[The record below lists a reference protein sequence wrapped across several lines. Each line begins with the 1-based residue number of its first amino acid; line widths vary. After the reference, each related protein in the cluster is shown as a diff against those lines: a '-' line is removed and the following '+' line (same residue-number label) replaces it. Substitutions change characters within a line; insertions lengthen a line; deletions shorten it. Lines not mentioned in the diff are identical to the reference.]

1 MRVRAK
7 VFATLAHYLPDT
19 PPGAAVEVELAEG
32 ATIEALLAKLGVPLA
47 EARMIFV
54 NGRARSPEWALQAG
68 DEVGIFPPIGG
79 G

>member
-1 MRVRAK
+1 M
-7 VFATLAHYLPDT
+7 AHLFWRWSDT
-19 PPGAAVEVELAEG
+19 RPRPVEVELAEG

-68 DEVGIFPPIGG
+68 DEVGILPPIGG